1 MFAIPKSNKPNQ
13 TFKQKEKIIMSS
25 KNTNKLNVPEARAAM
40 NKFKMEAAN
49 EVGVNLKQGY
59 NGDLTSREAG
69 SVGGQ
74 MVRQRG
80 RRQPQAGLQR
90 RPDLPR
96 GRFRRWPDGQEDE
109 TRTTRERRT
118 GGSLWDRASVRGY
131 LSGGAGGVR
140 DAAETIPCRRLY
152 YLCNQ
157 ALSFFAATACSYRYC
172 GAISIAPSFHTGIP

>member
-74 MVRQRG
+74 MVKNDC
-80 RRQPQAGLQR
+80 PV
-90 RPDLPR
+90 RPE
-96 GRFRRWPDGQEDE
+96 QEFTF
-109 TRTTRERRT
+109 TRVSRVAKAHEQQVTYRCRLLLDAEE
-118 GGSLWDRASVRGY
+118 
-131 LSGGAGGVR
+131 SGGNKAV
-140 DAAETIPCRRLY
+140 
-152 YLCNQ
+152 
-157 ALSFFAATACSYRYC
+157 
-172 GAISIAPSFHTGIP
+172 